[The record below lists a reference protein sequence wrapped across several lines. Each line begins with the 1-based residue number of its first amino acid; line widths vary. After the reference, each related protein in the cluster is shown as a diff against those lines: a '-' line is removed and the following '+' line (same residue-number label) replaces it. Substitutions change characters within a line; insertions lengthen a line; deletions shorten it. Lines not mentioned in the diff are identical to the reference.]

1 MFDTC
6 AAAAHSQ
13 STGSSAPFIEDFT
26 SHIYKLASQT
36 PTDQHSKY
44 LQIPAGFQIQRFA
57 SGLGEPRM
65 LTVADDEA
73 VYVTRPSPGDV
84 MMLRDVNGDGKAD
97 EKN

>member
-1 MFDTC
+1 M
-6 AAAAHSQ
+6 
-13 STGSSAPFIEDFT
+13 
-26 SHIYKLASQT
+26 
-36 PTDQHSKY
+36 PTDQHAKY
-44 LQIPAGFQIQRFA
+44 LQMPAGFHIQRFA

-73 VYVTRPSPGDV
+73 VYVTRPGSGDV